1 MKGLL
6 STKFT
11 DASLIGNKQIN
22 KEYIMTNIEFFKQQA
37 KNLFKDYNT
46 RVYNENEG
54 FYEYSPRFFNDID
67 EILDI
72 FHIGEEDSFTL
83 MNAQHIIARLS
94 GFYKW
99 NELIN
104 ASEPALEL
112 GRLLLINRI
121 DYQMK
126 QGYFTNLVESMIV
139 ADWKIYEQENLKDLD
154 DESKLEVFKKVF
166 LENESVK
173 KNKRPK
179 IRFNFK
185 DAVNPQDMLKKI
197 MREKNLSAEKAITSS
212 ITQKNCIRI
221 IETGYASVALQMWGH
236 ADPYSEKEKLDNTI
250 VEFKL
255 SKDKERL
262 VNLIM
267 EKEDVS
273 FDQAILYFMLF
284 TLESLGYHI

>member
-54 FYEYSPRFFNDID
+54 LYEYSPRFFNDID
-67 EILDI
+67 EILDN
-72 FHIGEEDSFTL
+72 FHIGEEDPFTL

-139 ADWKIYEQENLKDLD
+139 ADWKIYEKENLKDLD

-221 IETGYASVALQMWGH
+221 IETDYADVALQMWGH
-236 ADPYSEKEKLDNTI
+236 ADPYAEKEKLDNTI

>member
-1 MKGLL
+1 
-6 STKFT
+6 
-11 DASLIGNKQIN
+11 
-22 KEYIMTNIEFFKQQA
+22 MTNIEFYKQQA
-37 KNLFKDYNT
+37 KNFFKDYNT

-67 EILDI
+67 EILDN
-72 FHIGEEDSFTL
+72 FNIGEEDSFTL

-104 ASEPALEL
+104 ASEAALEL
-112 GRLLLINRI
+112 GKLLLSNRQ
-121 DYQMK
+121 DYQEK

-139 ADWKIYEQENLKDLD
+139 ADWKLYEQENLKDFD
-154 DESKLEVFKKVF
+154 DESKLEIFKKVF
-166 LENESVK
+166 LEDNSTK
-173 KNKRPK
+173 SNKRPVIK
-179 IRFNFK
+179 FNFK
-185 DAVNPQDMLKKI
+185 GSVNPQDMLKKI

-221 IETGYASVALQMWGH
+221 IETGYASIALQMWGH
-236 ADPYSEKEKLDNTI
+236 ADPEAEKEKLDDPI

-255 SKDKERL
+255 SKEKERL

>member
-1 MKGLL
+1 MK
-6 STKFT
+6 
-11 DASLIGNKQIN
+11 
-22 KEYIMTNIEFFKQQA
+22 NIDFFKQQA
-37 KNLFKDYNT
+37 KNLFKDYKT

-54 FYEYSPRFFNDID
+54 FYEYSPRFFNDIE
-67 EILDI
+67 EILAN
-72 FHIGEEDSFTL
+72 FEIGDEDSFTL

-99 NELIN
+99 SELIN

-112 GRLLLINRI
+112 GKLLLINRQA
-121 DYQMK
+121 YQEK
-126 QGYFTNLVESMIV
+126 QGFFTNMVESMIV
-139 ADWKIYEQENLKDLD
+139 TDWKSYEKEYLKDFD

-166 LENESVK
+166 LEDNPTKSK
-173 KNKRPK
+173 KRPK
-179 IRFNFK
+179 ISFNFK

-197 MREKNLSAEKAITSS
+197 MQAKNLSAEKAITSS

-221 IETGYASVALQMWGH
+221 IETGYAGIALSLWGH
-236 ADPYSEKEKLDNTI
+236 ADPYAEKEKLDDPI

-262 VNLIM
+262 VALIM

-273 FDQAILYFMLF
+273 FEIAILYFLLF